1 MCVLPC
7 FLCWLC
13 LQPPLCCFLVDCCGE
28 MCWTKIRIWRVDLVR
43 RLPSVGSSTLKCLET
58 LCPPLV
64 MNFCRVQGA
73 TVGTQQVLRVR
84 KMRTALWWG
93 LRTEHCR
100 KPVLALPHS
109 SGGSGGQ
116 DAAPAL
122 SLLGSLLK
130 MWHLCSLRQESQF
143 AGCQGMSRSWS
154 DHQNVTLSPRT
165 RWSRCC
171 LWRTGSFCS
180 QTLAPA
186 HQGYF
191 NKEKIENKCFSVLWR
206 V

>member
-73 TVGTQQVLRVR
+73 TVGTQQVFRVR
-84 KMRTALWWG
+84 KMRTALWLG

-109 SGGSGGQ
+109 SGWSGGQ

-130 MWHLCSLRQESQF
+130 MWHMCSLRQESQSLL
-143 AGCQGMSRSWS
+143 AARACQGPEVTTKMS
-154 DHQNVTLSPRT
+154 L
-165 RWSRCC
+165 
-171 LWRTGSFCS
+171 
-180 QTLAPA
+180 
-186 HQGYF
+186 
-191 NKEKIENKCFSVLWR
+191 SVLEQDEAGAAYEELAVSVLRPWLQPIR
-206 V
+206 ATSIRKK